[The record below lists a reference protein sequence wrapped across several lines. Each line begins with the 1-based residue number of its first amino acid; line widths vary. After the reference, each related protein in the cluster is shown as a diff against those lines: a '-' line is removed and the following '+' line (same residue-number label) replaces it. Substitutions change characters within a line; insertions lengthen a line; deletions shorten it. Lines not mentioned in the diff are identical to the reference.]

1 MGEFAIKTVTG
12 EDLIQYHKLA
22 SWSYHTYQKEFGTEE
37 FISRMLE
44 GEERTCQEKSAL
56 CGNTTKIEGC
66 FKGDKLVSALRIVA
80 HVAWF
85 DGNRC
90 EMGGIGGVLSDPEE
104 RRTGGVKRM
113 MKHALERMHA
123 NGQILSHL
131 YPFETSFYR
140 KYGYEHVSYMTQWTI
155 PLESMKKNHFTG
167 ILRYDNSERMQKDV
181 KRVYEAFSRQYNLA
195 VEKKASM
202 WKSYFEGK
210 EPCATPFFSFLHYS
224 GDTPDG
230 FFTYKA
236 ERSLTEP
243 MTIQVMHLYYAN
255 IEALRNILAYLASM
269 GSYAKEATLRL
280 PSDVDISFLLQDPRA
295 AYGRKN
301 VRREILYLGTSR
313 VVDVEKVLRLAK
325 YNGKGSVCIKV
336 SDPLCPWNDK
346 CFRVVFDERCITLE
360 EGGTPDAQMS
370 VNAFSALI
378 LGAFS
383 MDDYAL
389 LEDVEVFGNEENLKK
404 VFYKKPCWI
413 EDSF

>member
-1 MGEFAIKTVTG
+1 MDEFAIRTVTG

-22 SWSYHTYQKEFGTEE
+22 SWSYHTYQVDFGTEE
-37 FISRMLE
+37 HISRMLA
-44 GEERTCQEKSAL
+44 GDERVSQEKSAIL
-56 CGNTTKIEGC
+56 GNRTRIEGYY
-66 FKGDKLVSALRIVA
+66 KGDKLVSTLRIVA

-90 EMGGIGGVLSDPEE
+90 EMGGIGSVLSDPEE
-104 RRTGGVKRM
+104 RRTGGVKRL

-123 NGQILSHL
+123 NGQIISHL

-140 KYGYEHVSYMTQWTI
+140 KYGYEHVSYMTQWAI

-167 ILRYDNSERMQKDV
+167 IKRFDNSERMQEDV
-181 KRVYEAFSRQYNLA
+181 KRVYEAFSRKYNLA
-195 VEKKASM
+195 VEKKQSM
-202 WKSYFEGK
+202 WEAYFKGK
-210 EPCATPFFSFLHYS
+210 EPYTTPFYSFLHYS
-224 GDTPDG
+224 GDMPDG

-236 ERSLTEP
+236 EKSPAEP
-243 MTIQVMHLYYAN
+243 MTIQVVHLYYAN
-255 IEALRNILAYLASM
+255 TDALRNILAYLASM
-269 GSYAKEATLRL
+269 GSYASKASLLL
-280 PSDVDISFLLQDPRA
+280 PSDVEISFLLNDPRA
-295 AYGRKN
+295 AYGRKS
-301 VRREILYLGTSR
+301 VQRQMLYLGTSR

-325 YNGKGSVCIKV
+325 YNGKGSVCMKV

-346 CFRVVFDERCITLE
+346 CFRVVFDERCVTLE

-383 MDDYAL
+383 IEDCGL
-389 LEDVEVFGNEENLKK
+389 LEDVEVYGNEENLSK

-413 EDSF
+413 EDTF